1 MNITEIIAEYNEAV
15 MCQSYPE
22 MKKVAQKLL
31 TALKSTNVTN
41 VTNISEKF
49 VTYTKYVDY
58 NDSKYQIDV
67 YMNSDHVWN
76 WDIRDEDY
84 KLVRWGFD
92 ALGVDNEDTIFA
104 YVIDNFAKYVE

>member
-1 MNITEIIAEYNEAV
+1 MDITEIIAEYNEAV

-22 MKKVAQKLL
+22 MKKVAQRLI
-31 TALKSTNVTN
+31 TALKSTN

-49 VTYTKYVDY
+49 VTYTRYVDY

-67 YMNSDHVWN
+67 YIDVSTGNVWN
-76 WDIRDEDY
+76 WDIRDNDY
-84 KLVRWGFD
+84 KLINWGYGKLD
-92 ALGVDNEDTIFA
+92 TDNEDTIFT